1 MLHPDPAQRS
11 RRRTRSFFPASAAGA
26 PAATALASGF
36 APVRAAGFAL
46 VRASGFAPVLVSGFA
61 LVLVSGFAL
70 VLASGFALV
79 LAAGPAPPPAG
90 SAERLAARQAALAPR
105 LALQQPVIESSE
117 GPQRA
122 RAEVYALLPHAWPT
136 LAAALREPQQWCDA
150 LLPHVYVRRCTA
162 GADTLTLQV
171 VTRAD
176 APTDQAEALPLF
188 FRVSTEAG
196 YLKAALNAEHGPL
209 GLRDLN
215 IVFEA
220 IPAGASASFVHFS
233 YQAGT
238 STVGGW
244 VMQAYLATR
253 GRDKVGFSA
262 AEGEAPGT
270 IRGTR
275 GVVERNAMRYH
286 LALAAYLDSL
296 ARPEAERAEY
306 RLGAWFDATERYP
319 RQLHET
325 EREAY
330 LAMKRRD
337 LPAAGR

>member
-1 MLHPDPAQRS
+1 MPTPVLAQPP
-11 RRRTRSFFPASAAGA
+11 RRRWRGLSAAWFPG
-26 PAATALASGF
+26 ALALG
-36 APVRAAGFAL
+36 AL
-46 VRASGFAPVLVSGFA
+46 GSAV
-61 LVLVSGFAL
+61 
-70 VLASGFALV
+70 ALV
-79 LAAGPAPPPAG
+79 LAAGDPLPPAG

-105 LALQQPVIESSE
+105 LAAPQPVVESSE
-117 GPQRA
+117 GPQQA

-136 LAAALREPQQWCDA
+136 LAAALREPQQWCEA

-162 GADTLTLQV
+162 GPGLLTLQV

-176 APTDQAEALPLF
+176 ARTDQAEVLPL
-188 FRVSTEAG
+188 SLKISSGEAG
-196 YLKAALNAEHGPL
+196 YLKVSLGTDHGPL
-209 GLRDLN
+209 GLRDLQ
-215 IVFEA
+215 ILFEA
-220 IPAGASASFVHFS
+220 IPAGPSASFVHFS

-244 VMQAYLATR
+244 LMQAYLATR
-253 GRDKVGFSA
+253 GREKVGFSA
-262 AEGEAPGT
+262 GEGEPPGT

-286 LALAAYLDSL
+286 LALATYLDSL
-296 ARPEAERAEY
+296 ARPEAGRAEY

-325 EREAY
+325 GREAY

-337 LPAAGR
+337 LQAAQR